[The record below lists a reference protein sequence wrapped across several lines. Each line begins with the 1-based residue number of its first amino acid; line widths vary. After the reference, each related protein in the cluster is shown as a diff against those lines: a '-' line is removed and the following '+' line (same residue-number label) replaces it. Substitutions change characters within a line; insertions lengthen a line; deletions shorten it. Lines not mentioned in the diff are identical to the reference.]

1 MNFKVITTTFL
12 EKKRD
17 ELKQHVLILTVK
29 KTQPIPYIFIE
40 RMRRFVK
47 EVPHKVTLRPTP
59 SCQRF
64 KMK

>member
-29 KTQPIPYIFIE
+29 KKQPVSYVFIE
-40 RMRRFVK
+40 RMRRFIK
-47 EVPHKVTLRPTP
+47 EVPNKGYSLL
-59 SCQRF
+59 F
-64 KMK
+64 N